1 MEHVQPFLQNNITVV
16 QMDFLMQTVTDKNSH
31 SPLLFKFDT
40 VISDN
45 GINPLPLKWLSASS
59 MPTKKKKKI
68 YNMK

>member
-1 MEHVQPFLQNNITVV
+1 
-16 QMDFLMQTVTDKNSH
+16 MDFLMQTVTDKNSH

-59 MPTKKKKKI
+59 MPTKKKKI